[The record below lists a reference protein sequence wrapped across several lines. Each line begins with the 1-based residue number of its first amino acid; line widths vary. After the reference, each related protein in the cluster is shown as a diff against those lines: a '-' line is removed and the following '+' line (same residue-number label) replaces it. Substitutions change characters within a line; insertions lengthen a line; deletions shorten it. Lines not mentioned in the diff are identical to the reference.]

1 MREQGNSVFTFFS
14 ESKLI
19 NIYQRKYY
27 LSVIGTGL
35 IGALFMVSGFDLLK
49 VFELRLLDSRYLFS
63 RHQRLPKEVTVV
75 QVDDASLVE
84 VNEKSWDR
92 RHFRAIVE
100 RISGAGARVLAFDGL
115 FTFETKD
122 DGAQDMEFANV
133 MRKAGNVLLGYY
145 RSNDRNRRI
154 VRPISLFEEAS
165 AGIGLLEHYSD
176 IDGLSRKMKIAEVAG
191 GKVRPSLALLAIAR
205 YLGADPNKEMNWD
218 PAKSSMVIS
227 PPGGRKVEFQCPYDG
242 LVYMNF
248 SPKGPIGGTWPIEMK
263 PGLFDVLP
271 ASAILYDRG
280 DWRDLVKDR
289 IVLFGYSTPTA
300 HDIFPTID
308 GNIPGVY
315 LHATCITNILDGN
328 LVVQLPDWSRYAILF
343 ASGIITSV
351 VFFTL
356 RPAFSVA
363 AMILGLMAY
372 FAFCYGIFHVWA
384 IWIPMAEP
392 LALVLC
398 LFVAILSARYLVIAF
413 ENARMYISVL
423 EKEKLEKDLRTAF
436 RIQKEMLPKDCPD
449 IDGLRIG
456 AFSQPAKLVGG
467 DYYDFFC
474 ADLDRGILHT
484 VVADVSGK
492 GIPAALIVAM
502 TKTIMH
508 ALMGPNLDPPAYLA
522 KINTFLEKELGQ
534 TMYVTALFFS
544 LEMATGK
551 GRFISAGHE
560 APMIYRAST
569 GKCEAFPI
577 RGFFLGMFA
586 GVDYKPVEIELD
598 RGDKVIMLTDGVLDA
613 TDDSGKRFES
623 ERLRALVEEHRD
635 LAAPEMAEKLRT
647 TILEYSDES
656 DLFDDFT
663 VVVID
668 LV

>member
-1 MREQGNSVFTFFS
+1 M
-14 ESKLI
+14 
-19 NIYQRKYY
+19 
-27 LSVIGTGL
+27 
-35 IGALFMVSGFDLLK
+35 
-49 VFELRLLDSRYLFS
+49 
-63 RHQRLPKEVTVV
+63 
-75 QVDDASLVE
+75 QVDDASLIE

-92 RHFRAIVE
+92 RHFKTVVE
-100 RISGAGARVLAFDGL
+100 RISAAGARVLAFDGL
-115 FTFETKD
+115 FTFETQD
-122 DGAQDMEFANV
+122 DPAQDMEFAKV
-133 MRKAGNVLLGYY
+133 MKKAGNVLLGYY
-145 RSNDRNRRI
+145 RSNDRTRRI
-154 VRPISLFEEAS
+154 VKPISLFEKAS

-176 IDGLSRKMKIAEVAG
+176 IDGLCRRMKIAEVAG
-191 GKVRPSLALLAIAR
+191 GRVRPSLSLLAIVR
-205 YLGADPNKEMNWD
+205 YLGVDPGKGLTWD
-218 PAKSSMVIS
+218 PLKARIILT
-227 PPGGRKVEFQCPYDG
+227 PPEGKTLEFSCPYDG

-248 SPKGPIGGTWPIEMK
+248 SPKGPIGGTWPIDLK

-271 ASAILYDRG
+271 ASAILFDRG
-280 DWRDLVKDR
+280 DWRSLVRDR

-300 HDIFPTID
+300 HDIFSTMD

-315 LHATCITNILDGN
+315 LHATCITNILDNN
-328 LVVQLPDWSRYAILF
+328 LVVQLQDWAKYVILCGM
-343 ASGIITSV
+343 GIISSV

-356 RPAFSVA
+356 RPAYSVA
-363 AMILGLMAY
+363 AMILGLMVY
-372 FAFCYGIFHVWA
+372 FGICFGLFSAWA

-398 LFVAILSARYLVIAF
+398 LFVAILSGRYLVIAF

-436 RIQKEMLPKDCPD
+436 QIQKEMLPKDCPV
-449 IDGLRIG
+449 IEGLRIG

-474 ADLDRGILHT
+474 ADLDRGILHS

-522 KINTFLEKELGQ
+522 RINTFLEKELSQ

-544 LEMATGK
+544 LETATGR
-551 GRFISAGHE
+551 GEFVSAGHE
-560 APMIYRAST
+560 APMIFRAIT
-569 GKCEAFPI
+569 GKCEPFPV

-586 GVDYKPVEIELD
+586 GIEYKSVGIQLE

-613 TDDSGKRFES
+613 TDDSGRRFES
-623 ERLRALVEEHRD
+623 ERLRALVEENRD
-635 LAAPEMAEKLRT
+635 LTAPELAGKLRT

-663 VVVID
+663 VIVID